1 MLTQWFDPEPTFKGL
16 QFARE
21 LAAQGHNVR
30 VVTGFP
36 NYPGGV
42 VYDGYRIRAWQREE
56 IDGVEILRVPL
67 YPSHN
72 GSAIARVWNYLSFSL
87 SAIAGV
93 LWGSRPDVTYVYH
106 PPATAALPAMILK
119 WVKGVPFV
127 DDVQDLWPDTLAAT
141 GMVSNRRVL
150 GLVGVGMKRVYASA
164 ARVAVLSPG
173 FKERMIESGLP
184 AHKISVIPNW
194 ADEARIGLDQPT
206 GPVAAGGRT
215 FTVVFAG
222 NLGKAQGLHTVL
234 DAAELL
240 AEDDV
245 RFVMV
250 GGGLERDELVRDA
263 EERKLTNMSFV
274 PRVPITEV
282 GQYLHSADALLVHL
296 RDDPLFTITIPSKL
310 QAYLLAGKP
319 ILMGVSGDASAML
332 DEAKA
337 GVCFPSDDSLAMARA
352 VRELARTSP
361 ERLRAMGES
370 GAQYYHTQLRLEV
383 GTRKFSDLFEAAVRS
398 KPRFESLKRVSDFV
412 ASLALLVLLSVPMA
426 VIATAIRLSIGG
438 PVLFR
443 QVRPGKF
450 GENFT
455 MYKFRSMSDDRDAD
469 GELLPDSQRIGSL
482 GRFVRKTSLDE
493 LPGLFN
499 VLRGEMSLVGPRP
512 LLIRY
517 TPFYTGQE
525 PQRLEVRPGIT
536 GWAQVN
542 GRNAV
547 SWDERLAM
555 DVWYVQN
562 RSVRVDAK
570 ILLLTVS
577 RVFKRSGVHVSPTDF
592 MMDLDDERKGVSS

>member
-21 LAAQGHNVR
+21 LVAQGHNVR

-173 FKERMIESGLP
+173 FKERMIESGVP

-206 GPVAAGGRT
+206 GPVAAGGRP

-250 GGGLERDELVRDA
+250 GGGLERNELVRDA

-412 ASLALLVLLSVPMA
+412 ASLAMLVLLSVPMV